1 MLNRIMQLS
10 EETDSSI
17 FLFGGRQTG
26 KTTILHQQFPNAIFF
41 DLLDTSIKMRLLRR
55 PSLLYE
61 TLRDKPAGT
70 LVIID
75 EIPEVPEL
83 LNVQASFPIA
93 RFSSRDFPGRI
104 CIKPILKF
112 I

>member
-10 EETDSSI
+10 EEMDSSI

-75 EIPEVPEL
+75 EIPEVPETKCT
-83 LNVQASFPIA
+83 ASLWNA
-93 RFSSRDFPGRI
+93 RLYSFSVAPVPVS
-104 CIKPILKF
+104 
-112 I
+112 